1 MKTPYA
7 TGPGGRRVA
16 LVEEHRRR
24 LPEKQPAMGALYGIR
39 WLVCRRRREWC
50 RFGLSDPTRSSLSN
64 QRLRRSFLCLAVSR
78 PALLR
83 SFPDRLQPGPST
95 SSASWTL
102 PVRLASP
109 ASFVLPPRLSTSRCP
124 RAVRPVDVLRERY
137 ERLQRRHGKATDAAQ
152 DPCDGTQGE
161 SSAEGVVQ
169 LNLFSTPARRR
180 FRRTLERK

>member
-137 ERLQRRHGKATDAAQ
+137 ERLQRRHGKASVEELLAIADRAAAHVKRPYV
-152 DPCDGTQGE
+152 DH
-161 SSAEGVVQ
+161 AELLYDEHG
-169 LNLFSTPARRR
+169 LP
-180 FRRTLERK
+180 K